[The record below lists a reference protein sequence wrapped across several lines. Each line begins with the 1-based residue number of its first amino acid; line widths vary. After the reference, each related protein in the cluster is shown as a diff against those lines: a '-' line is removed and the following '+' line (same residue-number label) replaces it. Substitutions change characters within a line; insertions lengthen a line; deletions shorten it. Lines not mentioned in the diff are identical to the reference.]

1 MINLNSKSISAIGE
15 RIKALRISKK
25 LTQAELAQALN
36 VKRQTVAQ
44 WENQERDL
52 KTGAIISSEYQNI
65 KHRKL
70 QMSDILP
77 VFLQCQ

>member
-44 WENQERDL
+44 WETKKE
-52 KTGAIISSEYQNI
+52 I
-65 KHRKL
+65 
-70 QMSDILP
+70 
-77 VFLQCQ
+77 

>member
-25 LTQAELAQALN
+25 ITQAELAQALN

-52 KTGAIISSEYQNI
+52 KTGAIIS
-65 KHRKL
+65 L
-70 QMSDILP
+70 
-77 VFLQCQ
+77 